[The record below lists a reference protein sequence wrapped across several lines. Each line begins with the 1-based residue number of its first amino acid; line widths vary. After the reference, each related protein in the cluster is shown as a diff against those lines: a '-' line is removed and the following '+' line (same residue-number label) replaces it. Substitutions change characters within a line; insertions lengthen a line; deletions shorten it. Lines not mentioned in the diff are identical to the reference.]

1 MKLKTFLATLCMV
14 AFTTLAAT
22 AQSTPVGVW
31 KTIDDVTGEAKS
43 HLEIFQKDGKLYAK
57 IVKLLSSPA
66 DKVCDACP
74 GDKKGQPLMGMEIL
88 WDLEPYDDYWSY
100 GKIMDPETGKIYKCN
115 VEMKGN
121 DELAVRGY
129 IGFSLLG
136 RNQAWFRVTE

>member
-1 MKLKTFLATLCMV
+1 MNLKTFFAGLCML
-14 AFTTLAAT
+14 AFMTLSAT

-31 KTIDDVTGEAKS
+31 KTIDDVSGEAKS

-57 IVKLLSSPA
+57 IVKLLLSPE

-74 GDKKGQPLMGMEIL
+74 GDKQGKPLMGMEIL

-100 GKIMDPETGKIYKCN
+100 GKIMDPESGKVYKCN
-115 VEMKGN
+115 LEMVGN

-136 RNQAWFRVTE
+136 RNQSWFRVK

>member
-1 MKLKTFLATLCMV
+1 MNLKTFFAAFCMV

-22 AQSTPVGVW
+22 AQSTPIGIW
-31 KTIDDVTGEAKS
+31 KTIDDATGEAKS

-66 DKVCDACP
+66 DKTCDACP
-74 GDKKGQPLMGMEIL
+74 GDKKDQPLIGMEVL

-115 VEMKGN
+115 VEMDGK
-121 DELAVRGY
+121 DKLSVRGY

-136 RNQAWFRVTE
+136 RNQEWLRVTK